1 VRTASRSVGGILL
14 LLAGLAIVLGSS
26 LAWIDVPSGVMSFQG
41 GRVESSI
48 SGFDLDLG
56 LLGLVSGGV
65 TIIASLAWLLL
76 KRRSPASVLGLIG
89 GLGSIALG
97 AYVLATLDDR
107 LIDGA
112 IDQAA
117 SAELPAAKIED
128 LLSRV
133 LASGQVDPVP
143 GLGLYFVLVGGA
155 VAVIVGV
162 VGLAKQ
168 QGKMSP
174 AGWDPEPLEQEI
186 PGGST
191 PRH

>member
-1 VRTASRSVGGILL
+1 MRTASRSVGGILL

-26 LAWIDVPSGVMSFQG
+26 LAWIDVPSGVLSFQG

-56 LLGLVSGGV
+56 ILGVVSGGV
-65 TIIASLAWLLL
+65 AIVASLAWLLL
-76 KRRSPASVLGLIG
+76 KRRRAASVVGLIG

-107 LIDGA
+107 LINAA

-117 SAELPAAKIED
+117 SRELPAAKIKD
-128 LLSRV
+128 LLGRV

-143 GLGLYFVLVGGA
+143 GLGLYVVLIGGA

-162 VGLAKQ
+162 VGLVT
-168 QGKMSP
+168 QGEMSP
-174 AGWDPEPLEQEI
+174 AGWDPEPVQREI
-186 PGGST
+186 PDAST
-191 PRH
+191 PRY